1 MDKLLFTPGPLTT
14 TESVKKSMLID
25 LGPRDNE
32 FKEKITY
39 IRDNLTKLACHKSNK
54 HDLYTT
60 VLIPGS
66 GTYTNEAVI
75 NSCIPKNNIS
85 NKLLIISN
93 GKYGDRLKTIANKLS
108 INIVT
113 LKYLDTENI
122 KIKDVKEIIQNDKNI
137 KYIAMVHHE
146 TSSGQINNLQEIG
159 LLCKTH
165 NICFIVDAMSS
176 FGGIELDI
184 YDFNIDFLISSSN
197 KCIEGTPGFAFTIC
211 KIDSLIKSTH
221 SNSTSLD
228 ILEQWKNF
236 ENNNEFRFTPP
247 THAVIAFSQA
257 LKELLEN
264 ETLNNRINRYF
275 ENYITLKNGME
286 SIGFKCFLP
295 DNLQGHFITSFLYYN
310 HDNFNFD
317 KFYNLMN
324 TKGFVLYSGCLT
336 TIKTFR
342 IGNIGQLY
350 KKDILN
356 LLDNIKITLKE
367 MNIT

>member
-1 MDKLLFTPGPLTT
+1 M
-14 TESVKKSMLID
+14 I
-25 LGPRDNE
+25 
-32 FKEKITY
+32 KE
-39 IRDNLTKLACHKSNK
+39 
-54 HDLYTT
+54 
-60 VLIPGS
+60 
-66 GTYTNEAVI
+66 
-75 NSCIPKNNIS
+75 NN
-85 NKLLIISN
+85 
-93 GKYGDRLKTIANKLS
+93 
-108 INIVT
+108 
-113 LKYLDTENI
+113 
-122 KIKDVKEIIQNDKNI
+122 NI
-137 KYIAMVHHE
+137 KYVAMVHHE
-146 TSSGQINNLQEIG
+146 TSTGQINPIEKVG
-159 LLCKTH
+159 
-165 NICFIVDAMSS
+165 NITKKYNKILIVDAMSS
-176 FGGIELDI
+176 FGGFELDI
-184 YDFNIDFLISSSN
+184 YNFNIDFLISSSN
-197 KCIEGTPGFAFTIC
+197 KCIEGVPGFAFTIC

-257 LKELLEN
+257 LKELEN
-264 ETLNNRINRYF
+264 ETLNNRIKRYF

-295 DNLQGHFITSFLYYN
+295 DNLQGYFIISFLYYN
-310 HDNFNFD
+310 NLNID
-317 KFYNLMN
+317 KFFNLMN